1 MDDVKHTPGPWE
13 WVGRDLESN
22 FLGHYASV
30 IETSV
35 SCGQF
40 CYGGSVDLKISA
52 ADKRLIA
59 AAPDLLNAVEKQHR
73 AIDWLLSRLIM
84 ADPTF
89 LPTKSAVWPL
99 LVDASAPQVIA
110 KATGA

>member
-1 MDDVKHTPGPWE
+1 MSEIKHTPGPWE

-22 FLGHYASV
+22 FPGHYESV
-30 IETSV
+30 METTV

-59 AAPDLLNAVEKQHR
+59 AAPELLTVAHDFEEALKELGQECECGEKDCRTTRLR
-73 AIDWLLSRLIM
+73 A
-84 ADPTF
+84 A
-89 LPTKSAVWPL
+89 
-99 LVDASAPQVIA
+99 IA

>member
-1 MDDVKHTPGPWE
+1 MADVKHTPGPWE

-22 FLGHYASV
+22 FPGHYASV

-40 CYGGSVDLKISA
+40 CYGGSIDLKMSD
-52 ADKRLIA
+52 ADARLIA
-59 AAPDLLNAVEKQHR
+59 AAPELLNAVEKQHR
-73 AIDWLLSRLIM
+73 AIDWLLARLIEL
-84 ADPTF
+84 DPTF
-89 LPTKSAVWPL
+89 RPTKSAVWPL
-99 LVDASAPQVIA
+99 IIDASAPQVIA